1 MRVTSLFSTQV
12 TQRNKTQFLT
22 LRNSWCIQKAEM
34 EINKSSAIIVS
45 EYHGRGGSL
54 GAERESR
61 VQQAPLKNQLESQL
75 QRRREHGKGDVQHKY
90 VLSVNCVPG
99 EFSTVHGITKS
110 QTQLRDFHFTS

>member
-1 MRVTSLFSTQV
+1 MDLPDPGIEPGSPALQADSLSTELSGNPQ
-12 TQRNKTQFLT
+12 L
-22 LRNSWCIQKAEM
+22 
-34 EINKSSAIIVS
+34 S